1 MLYLIKLYI
10 IYIYTYIYIYIYIYN
25 IIYSESIAMLY
36 LNKDKDYPKLTI

>member
-10 IYIYTYIYIYIYIYN
+10 IYIYIYIYN